1 MTPEERIAAIE
12 KLLKA
17 EGYDS
22 VKSLISAFQSETA
35 ERKKAE
41 EARDKFKESNDEL
54 RESVREKGG
63 NIKSLEEQIR
73 QLKEENESLREGK
86 EVKEAD
92 GKGRE
97 PVKASEPTVEEQL
110 KEVEDSL
117 NEDQWKIADELL
129 GEMDDETAITYTEDP
144 KTRLEFL
151 KGLRSDPRHAA
162 AKRPKSFRKT
172 QEKKSA
178 QEGETDAY
186 NALLKRL
193 GRAPVGPSSS
203 GGLNRSK
210 GAKAPEENS
219 GPAWLHGN

>member
-1 MTPEERIAAIE
+1 MTAEEKLAAIE

-17 EGYDS
+17 EGYES
-22 VKSLISAFQSETA
+22 VEALISAFQSETA

-63 NIKSLEEQIR
+63 GLKSLEEQIR
-73 QLKEENESLREGK
+73 QLKEENESLRKGQEVEGK
-86 EVKEAD
+86 EE
-92 GKGRE
+92 
-97 PVKASEPTVEEQL
+97 L
-110 KEVEDSL
+110 KEVEESL
-117 NEDQWKIADELL
+117 TDDQWKIADEML
-129 GEMDDETAITYTEDP
+129 EKMDDETAITYAEDT

-151 KGLRSDPRHAA
+151 KGLRDDPRNAA

-178 QEGETDAY
+178 EEGEMDAY